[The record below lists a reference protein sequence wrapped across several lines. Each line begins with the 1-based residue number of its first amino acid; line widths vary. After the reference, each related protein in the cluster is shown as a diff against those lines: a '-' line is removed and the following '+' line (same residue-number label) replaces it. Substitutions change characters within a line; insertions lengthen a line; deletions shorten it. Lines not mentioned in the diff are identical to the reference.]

1 MSARHHLS
9 LLAALTMFGCATPVA
24 EVTGDEEPKE
34 VAEEV
39 DPDAPNER
47 ALGAATLES
56 NRPTAAC
63 PLTQRPPD
71 ADFVTKRREILRVY
85 KKLAFFMAPAR
96 RRAPKI
102 VVKQGGKQVP
112 PYYLPDS
119 NRIVV
124 GEKLHDICAT
134 FDADKDGCLAFF
146 LGHELTHFTRG
157 HMQSWDAFVTG
168 AGETARAVAKH
179 SNQQSEAQ
187 ADEEGGFFSYL
198 AGYDSLGVSESSLD
212 AMYACYGLK
221 TNLSGYLP
229 LQGRRKVLQGA
240 TRRVAK
246 LGLAFDAANHSMM
259 IGRHDLAAALYDHVT
274 ARFASPETLN
284 GAASARLMYAKT
296 LIEASGGKA
305 YAYPLTMDLSSRVKS
320 WKRKAKRRQKTTNAR
335 GPALAGIG
343 RGSGG
348 EKVKDEKEEGPGY
361 SGAANDPNVEDPTVK
376 DLDDGE
382 IQRDLP
388 MNESASVGAAAD
400 PEPVRIDPKALAL
413 IEEAVE
419 LLEEVIDR
427 HDPDYLPTLINLAC
441 AELMRGDQE
450 AANRHIAR
458 ALEVADRE
466 DAYVAEDDLRVLRAI
481 MFDVQGEQEQ
491 ALAELEQAAER
502 RAEFARKTRDAIT
515 GEDTT
520 PEVSAAAPERIGGWV
535 INEKLKIKKPD
546 LSVELPADMLGKELL
561 TVKRKTTKV
570 ATAVEVSVDRRPMF
584 LFVTVPKG
592 YDGESSKGVRL
603 GTPGKDVF
611 TRYGAPET
619 SMSTASG
626 KSLHGF
632 PDARIIFALG
642 DDDKVSSWTVYYD
655 RMRN

>member
-1 MSARHHLS
+1 MRARHHLN
-9 LLAALTMFGCATPVA
+9 LLAALALFGCATPVS
-24 EVTGDEEPKE
+24 EVTDGTSE
-34 VAEEV
+34 VV

-56 NRPTAAC
+56 NRPLASC
-63 PLTQRPPD
+63 PLAKRPPT
-71 ADFVTKRREILRVY
+71 ADFATKRAEIIRVY

-102 VVKQGGKQVP
+102 VVKRGGKQVP

-134 FDADKDGCLAFF
+134 FGSNKNGCLAFF

-168 AGETARAVAKH
+168 AGKATRAVAKH

-198 AGYDSLGVSESSLD
+198 AGYDSLAVSAESLD
-212 AMYACYGLK
+212 AMYSCYGLK
-221 TNLSGYLP
+221 KNLSGYLP
-229 LQGRRKVLQGA
+229 LNGRRKVLVNA
-240 TRRVAK
+240 SRKVAK
-246 LGLAFDAANHSMM
+246 IGLAFDAANHSMM

-274 ARFASPETLN
+274 SRFSSPETLN

-296 LIEASGGKA
+296 LIESSGGKA

-320 WKRKAKRRQKTTNAR
+320 WKRKVKKREEKPLAR
-335 GPALAGIG
+335 GPELDDDIPRAIASRREAAASNDDTTKSDDSTKSDETPAL
-343 RGSGG
+343 G
-348 EKVKDEKEEGPGY
+348 EGV
-361 SGAANDPNVEDPTVK
+361 VEDRMELG
-376 DLDDGE
+376 DIQGE
-382 IQRDLP
+382 DAGMMPPPKPKLP
-388 MNESASVGAAAD
+388 EL
-400 PEPVRIDPKALAL
+400 DPKALTL
-413 IEEAVE
+413 IEDAVE
-419 LLEEVIDR
+419 LLEEVLDR

-450 AANRHIAR
+450 AATEYIER
-458 ALEVADRE
+458 ALKVADKE

-481 MFDVQGEQEQ
+481 MYDVKGEQEL
-491 ALAELEQAAER
+491 ALTELEKAAER
-502 RAEFARKTRDAIT
+502 RAEFVRKTRDAIT
-515 GEDTT
+515 GEDTA
-520 PEVSAAAPERIGGWV
+520 PKVSAGAPERVGGFV
-535 INEKLKIKKPD
+535 IDEKLTITKPE
-546 LSVELPADMLGKELL
+546 LSVKVEASMLGKEQLL
-561 TVKRKTTKV
+561 VKRKTTKV
-570 ATAVEVSVDRRPMF
+570 ATAVEISVDLNPMF

-592 YDGESSKGVRL
+592 YEGESSKGVRL
-603 GTPGKDVF
+603 GTSGKDVF
-611 TRYGAPET
+611 ERYGAPET

-632 PDARIIFALG
+632 PDARIIFTL
-642 DDDKVSSWTVYYD
+642 DDSNEVSSWTVYYD